1 MNLSLLNPFQN
12 FNNLRYSLGITMMF
26 NGFPMIFFIRDT
38 LHVGPASGAFTA
50 GFFSLAF
57 LLMLPTNVFQR
68 LYKPNVI
75 LLNLGL
81 GFLLVTVYYFFFF
94 NRVGKSATDMGY
106 FFFIFG
112 FIVLLLHI
120 PNDVKDT
127 LILVL
132 FLYSLFCNI
141 TLVYSLL
148 TNPSWAPGMRAA
160 VSFAN
165 EGAQEG
171 GNPHMT
177 ARNGVICII
186 SAVVLMPRFSGILI
200 KLVLF
205 FSVVFSLGVVV
216 LSLAKSSYIGIGLMC
231 VAYFLFKFKVKDA
244 VNSVFQFFKFK
255 NILLVALAFAGL
267 RYLFNAYFNIYGML
281 LGYWNMFES
290 KIWDIAFTALGVRLT
305 EKAEL
310 DASAMGRVN
319 GFEEFLKTFFSRDVF
334 MGRGYRSV
342 YLDVPILESFVAE
355 GIPGFIFFT
364 LFNIFLYV
372 YAIREVR
379 RGTNSLTTFLAF
391 FAISMSILLV
401 TGGQPTEIAF
411 WFPYAVFIRFLGI
424 KYIDNR
430 VPSYQ
435 APKVEPTPA

>member
-12 FNNLRYSLGITMMF
+12 FNNLRFSLGITMMF

-38 LHVGPASGAFTA
+38 LRIGPASGAFTA
-50 GFFSLAF
+50 MFFALAF
-57 LLMLPTNVFQR
+57 VLMLPNNVFQR
-68 LYKPNVI
+68 IYKPNII

-81 GFLLVTVYYFFFF
+81 GFLLVTLYYFFFF
-94 NRVGKSATDMGY
+94 NRAGKSATDMGY

-127 LILVL
+127 LVLVL

-148 TNPSWAPGMRAA
+148 TNPAWSPGMRAA

-165 EGAQEG
+165 DGAQEG

-177 ARNGVICII
+177 ARNGVICIV
-186 SAVVLMPRFSGILI
+186 SAMVLMPRISSILV
-200 KLVLF
+200 KLLLS
-205 FSVVFSLGVVV
+205 FSVLFSLGIVV

-231 VAYFLFKFKVKDA
+231 VAYFLFKFRIRDA
-244 VNSVFQFFKFK
+244 ARSMLQFFKFK
-255 NILLVALAFAGL
+255 NFVVVAVVIAGI
-267 RYLFNAYFNIYGML
+267 RYFLNAYLNVFGML
-281 LGYWNMFES
+281 LGYWNMFEN
-290 KIWDIAFTALGVRLT
+290 KIWDIAFTALGVKLT

-319 GFEEFLKTFFSRDVF
+319 GFDEFMKTFFSRDIF

-355 GIPGFIFFT
+355 GIPGFIFFS
-364 LFNIFLYV
+364 LFNLFLYI
-372 YAIREVR
+372 YAIREIR

-391 FAISMSILLV
+391 FAVSMSILLV

-424 KYIDNR
+424 KYIDSR
-430 VPSYQ
+430 QPSYPVPQ
-435 APKVEPTPA
+435 VEPTRV